1 MNIVIMGAGAIGSL
15 FGTLLSKKNN
25 VTLIG
30 RKSHVDSIKESG
42 LNIEGKTKF
51 NLRINAEETVDNI
64 KETPD
69 LLILTVKS
77 YDTESAIIQAWNI
90 IENDTIILSL
100 QNGLDNLEKIKNYVE
115 SKNTIAG
122 ITTQGVFFS
131 KPGTIKHTGKGATIL
146 GELDGEKTTRLNDIS
161 KIFNEAGIETS
172 ISDDII
178 REIWIKAVVNSCI
191 NPITAFFQCK
201 NGYLLENPILENLV
215 EKICEESTRIAH
227 SYGINL
233 SYEEVIEKTKNVIKN
248 TSENY
253 SSMLQSILHNQKTEI
268 DSING
273 KIAKIGKENNIDSK
287 MNEMLTYSIKSFF

>member
-15 FGTLLSKKNN
+15 FGALLSKNNN

-30 RKSHVDSIKESG
+30 RKNHIESINKSG
-42 LNIEGKTKF
+42 LLIEGKTKL
-51 NLRINAEETVDNI
+51 NVKINAEISVDNI
-64 KETPD
+64 KDTPD

-90 IENDTIILSL
+90 IEKDTIVLSL

-115 SKNTIAG
+115 PKNTMVG
-122 ITTQGVFFS
+122 ITTHGAFYS
-131 KPGTIKHTGKGATIL
+131 KPGIIKHTGKGATII
-146 GELDGEKTTRLNDIS
+146 GELNGQKTKRAGEIS
-161 KIFNEAGIETS
+161 KIFNEAGIEVS
-172 ISDDII
+172 ISEDIV
-178 REIWIKAVVNSCI
+178 REIWLKAIVNSCI

-201 NGYLLENPILENLV
+201 NGYLLENQILKKLV
-215 EKICEESTRIAH
+215 EIICEESARIAH
-227 SYGINL
+227 SNGLIV
-233 SYEEVIEKTKNVIKN
+233 SYDEIIKKTKDVIKK

-273 KIAKIGKENNIDSK
+273 KLVEIGKKNNIAPI